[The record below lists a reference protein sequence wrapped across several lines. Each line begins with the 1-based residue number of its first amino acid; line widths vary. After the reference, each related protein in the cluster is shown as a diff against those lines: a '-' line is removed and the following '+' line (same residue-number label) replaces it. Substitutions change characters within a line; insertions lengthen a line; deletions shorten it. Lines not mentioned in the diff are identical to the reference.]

1 MLLETEAPVKPEANT
16 KAESSELSSDLW
28 KGAAVYNQCLAVNDK
43 GLQQADFLYA
53 YGYEFL
59 GMAYSVYIHN
69 VIEKIEQFGIDHVIF
84 VAREGYL
91 FQKIYEILKHS
102 VTANKITASA
112 TQSVTT
118 HYAYL
123 SRVSTFLVSTPLLT
137 TREVELGTDKP
148 NQKGLW
154 SILKTFDLPVDEFSL
169 LAADHGISLQ
179 EPILGYWNDQKLTTF
194 LSDTRVQSLV
204 RKHHQQAYKKLAG
217 YLDQCQ
223 FWGEN
228 RKVALV
234 DIGWHG
240 TIQDNLVRA
249 FNHRPDFPLIHGL
262 YFGRRQTK
270 TFLKYSGSFSHGLMF
285 DDRQRHINGESI
297 NSCAELFE
305 KGAGAP
311 HASTIGY
318 EYTEAGAVR
327 PVFKPEGRR
336 SRQGELAG
344 DAAVAVMQQGAL
356 DFAIQYGQ
364 QLKAQPF
371 TADSMKPFVEAL
383 ATRHISFPTYQ
394 EALMVSTRLG
404 QQAEDMGEDNLKGL
418 TVTPAEFWLL
428 IKNKDFKAA
437 ARSFR
442 SAHWNAGSARLLK
455 IPGIHLLYLLRRF
468 LSF

>member
-1 MLLETEAPVKPEANT
+1 MNSKTSVFLKTEAPLK
-16 KAESSELSSDLW
+16 KAESSELQ
-28 KGAAVYNQCLAVNDK
+28 KGAAIYEQCLAADEK
-43 GLQQADFLYA
+43 DLQQANSLYA

-69 VIEKIEQFGIDHVIF
+69 VIEKIEQFGIDHVMFI
-84 VAREGYL
+84 AREGYL
-91 FQKIYEILKHS
+91 FQKVYEILKHS
-102 VTANKITASA
+102 VSA
-112 TQSVTT
+112 DQATSTVTQSVTT

-123 SRVSTFLVSTPLLT
+123 SRVSTFLASAPQLT
-137 TREVELGTDKP
+137 TREVELGADKP

-154 SILKTFDLPVDEFSL
+154 SILKTLDLPVDEFKSL
-169 LAADHGISLQ
+169 ATAHGISIE
-179 EPILGYWNDQKLTTF
+179 EPISGYWNDQKLTTF
-194 LSDTRVQSLV
+194 LSDIQVQSLV
-204 RKHHQQAYKKLAG
+204 RRHHQQAHKKLAG
-217 YLDQCQ
+217 YLAGCQ

-249 FNHRPDFPLIHGL
+249 FNHRPDFPLIYGL
-262 YFGRRQTK
+262 YFGRRQMK
-270 TFLKYSGSFSHGLMF
+270 PFLKYSGSFSYGLMF
-285 DDRQRHINGESI
+285 DDRQRRINGESI
-297 NSCAELFE
+297 NSCVELFE

-327 PVFKPEGRR
+327 PVFKPDERR
-336 SRQGELAG
+336 SRQGELAA

-356 DFAIQYGQ
+356 DFARQYGQ
-364 QLKAQPF
+364 QLKAQTF
-371 TADSMKPFVEAL
+371 TAESMKPFVEAL
-383 ATRHISFPTYQ
+383 VTRHISFPTYQ
-394 EALMVSTRLG
+394 EAFMVSTQLG

-418 TVTPAEFWLL
+418 TVTPSEFWLL
-428 IKNKDFKAA
+428 AKNKDFKAA

-468 LSF
+468 FSF

>member
-1 MLLETEAPVKPEANT
+1 MNNKASILLRTEARSKT
-16 KAESSELSSDLW
+16 KAESSELW
-28 KGAAVYNQCLAVNDK
+28 RGAAVYEQCLAANER
-43 GLQQADFLYA
+43 GLQQADLLYA

-69 VIEKIEQFGIDHVIF
+69 VIEKIEQFGIDHVMFI
-84 VAREGYL
+84 AREGYL

-102 VTANKITASA
+102 VAADKKPSP
-112 TQSVTT
+112 VTT
-118 HYAYL
+118 QYAYL
-123 SRVSTFLVSTPLLT
+123 SRVSTFLASTPQLT
-137 TREVELGTDKP
+137 TREVELGADKP

-154 SILKTFDLPVDEFSL
+154 SIFKTFDLPVDEFRP
-169 LAADHGISLQ
+169 LATAHGISIE
-179 EPILGYWNDQKLTTF
+179 EPISGYWNDQKLTTF
-194 LSDTRVQSLV
+194 LSDIRVQSLV
-204 RKHHQQAYKKLAG
+204 RKHHQQAYKKLAS

-223 FWGEN
+223 FWGES

-262 YFGRRQTK
+262 YFGRRQMK

-297 NSCAELFE
+297 NSCVELFE

-318 EYTEAGAVR
+318 EYDQTGAVR
-327 PVFKPEGRR
+327 PVFKPDGLR
-336 SRQGELAG
+336 SRQGELAT

-356 DFAIQYGQ
+356 DFAKQYGQ
-364 QLKAQPF
+364 QLKAQSF
-371 TADSMKPFVEAL
+371 AADSMKPFVEAL

-394 EALMVSTRLG
+394 EAFMVSTQLG
-404 QQAEDMGEDNLKGL
+404 QQAEDMGEDTLKGL
-418 TVTPAEFWLL
+418 TLRPAEFWLL
-428 IKNKDFKAA
+428 IKNRDFKAA

-455 IPGIHLLYLLRRF
+455 IPGIRLSYLIRRF